1 MPVELGGEEP
11 GPAHLSVADDIDPG
25 RLLVTDRDVHAV
37 VEHLGEVGRSE
48 LAALGGG
55 DARGEPAGMGV
66 RPDDA
71 RQERL
76 VAHAGTSENANAR
89 AGLSTK
95 NRCRSAAF
103 RPRAS
108 MAPLNWPRRKVSPG
122 EPPKER

>member
-55 DARGEPAGMGV
+55 DAGGDPPGRGCGPTEPGK
-66 RPDDA
+66 R
-71 RQERL
+71 RF
-76 VAHAGTSENANAR
+76 VAQAGTPETRNLE
-89 AGLSTK
+89 AGWSR
-95 NRCRSAAF
+95 NSQAGAGASA
-103 RPRAS
+103 P
-108 MAPLNWPRRKVSPG
+108 
-122 EPPKER
+122 